1 MDENFQ
7 NPLLYSNKNN
17 YEYRKILSNQQNTL
31 SQINKNKNMK

>member
-17 YEYRKILSNQQNTL
+17 YEYRKILSNQQN
-31 SQINKNKNMK
+31 SKKNENISLL